1 MDLLFMHDLLVTLY
15 SDNLENIGSLM
26 EILQMFICIK
36 FYNIKNPT
44 FVNITIDFI
53 RTVFKDWEDAKLM
66 MADTSFPKF

>member
-1 MDLLFMHDLLVTLY
+1 MHDLLVTLY

-53 RTVFKDWEDAKLM
+53 RTVFKD
-66 MADTSFPKF
+66 